1 MSPDATLREKC
12 ALALR
17 VYRAFLWVAPRVHR
31 RPLPE
36 LVAKRGTA
44 PKVLASPVPVA
55 RISRAVDRCL
65 VVAPIRPR
73 CITLSLVM
81 YRLLVEQGER
91 PELVI
96 GLESDAANHRAH
108 AWVEL
113 DGRDVG
119 PPPGRSGH
127 EPMGR
132 FA

>member
-1 MSPDATLREKC
+1 MSRDATLREKC

-17 VYRAFLWVAPRVHR
+17 VYRAFLRVAPRVHR
-31 RPLPE
+31 RPLPG
-36 LVAKRGTA
+36 LVATLGAA
-44 PKVLASPVPVA
+44 PESLTPPVPAA
-55 RISRAVDRCL
+55 RVSRAVDRCL
-65 VVAPIRPR
+65 VFSRIRPR

-96 GLESDAANHRAH
+96 GLEPDAPGHRAH

-119 PPPGRSGH
+119 PPPGRGVH